1 MVSDWQ
7 GGDISKLFPAL
18 SGKED
23 LSMGEDKKADK
34 KRKRIVPK
42 APVQMI
48 ISREDVGTQT
58 VTVKRHFTANS
69 NITFFL
75 RDLPVLRQFIAKKSF
90 FYYGKIT
97 LFLKKRRPF
106 QVLSA

>member
-34 KRKRIVPK
+34 KRKRIAEAFVP
-42 APVQMI
+42 I
-48 ISREDVGTQT
+48 ISEDIRKKIAEGD
-58 VTVKRHFTANS
+58 
-69 NITFFL
+69 TF
-75 RDLPVLRQFIAKKSF
+75 DNE
-90 FYYGKIT
+90 G
-97 LFLKKRRPF
+97 
-106 QVLSA
+106 LSA

>member
-48 ISREDVGTQT
+48 ISREYVAFVPIISEDIRKKIAEGD
-58 VTVKRHFTANS
+58 
-69 NITFFL
+69 TF
-75 RDLPVLRQFIAKKSF
+75 DNE
-90 FYYGKIT
+90 G
-97 LFLKKRRPF
+97 
-106 QVLSA
+106 LSA